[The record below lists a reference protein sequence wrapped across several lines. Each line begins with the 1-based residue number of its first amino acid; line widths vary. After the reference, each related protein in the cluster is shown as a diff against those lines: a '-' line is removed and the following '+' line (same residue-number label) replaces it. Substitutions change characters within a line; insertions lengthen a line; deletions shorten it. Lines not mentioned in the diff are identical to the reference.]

1 MAKVQAKM
9 ATEVALDLVQASTA
23 IKNLTSAVSSSTS
36 AWKAQEAYLR
46 SVGDSAGA
54 ARAKY
59 TGLGEAMDAQRRKIE
74 ALQDKQR
81 SMTSMTSESATK
93 YLKLKR
99 QIDATQEAM
108 SKLDTS
114 TEAGKAAEKSM
125 QATIEQLTA
134 QQSKLK
140 VGTVDSARQ
149 YLNFGKQID
158 RAKAKLASMAAQRQR
173 AAQQIA
179 VEDSGVK
186 KLSSSMRVQEGL
198 VSATVERLKAQ
209 GQSYQALQTSLNG
222 ARQKLNSLTEIQ
234 RREITLL
241 NQTKQRFGEDSEQ
254 YARNATRVQELGT
267 KIQETRQRVSE
278 LNDQMKRTPSGWLG
292 RVSSRLDSI
301 QGKADR
307 VSTSFGRIFGATA
320 AANMFTGALAN
331 IQGRLVDLVK
341 AGADYN
347 IEQNKMNATW
357 STLTGSAKKAGPMVD
372 SINKMSQATGQS
384 VDVVNELEQG
394 FYHLHSSKS
403 QADSLTSSMLNMADA
418 VGLNGDQIKAV
429 EQDMVHG
436 MATGKITQG
445 ELNQIGQYFPMIDE
459 AMAKHFHTSVAGM
472 RQMAKAGK
480 ITSKDLQEVFTSLGN
495 GKYKE
500 AADNMM
506 NSYFGVFRTIR
517 ARTPQLVGDIT
528 KPFMK
533 ISNPFLKSVRNW
545 VNDKSTDTEFTR
557 LGNQMARSM
566 NQIISAFGGS
576 NISATKLMDN
586 AIRGLTNGVR
596 RFGDIVASHH
606 TQIANFFQAFKAG
619 SVAQAK
625 LFAAVFVDLSKVLL
639 PVLDTMARFPKTSA
653 ALITSFLLASRAIR
667 TLQAGIKGLET
678 LKATGELIKGFSE
691 RLRKIPNKK
700 TTKVEAKT
708 LSADRQITTT
718 KDKIKL
724 LPNSKNTNLTVSN
737 AKANAQIVNTNR
749 NLSRIPRSKMIGVS
763 ANVINAERNI
773 TNVRT
778 KINGVPKTVQ
788 IIAKANTAG
797 AASNINNIGA
807 SSRRSAN
814 IARTSFGIIGSSAK
828 MASVGLDLIG
838 GPAGAIMLAV
848 QGFQLLYQ
856 HSAKFRKFVNGIVS
870 GAMKVGK
877 TLVSG
882 IGGAITKTVGF
893 VKNNWKEV
901 GLYLVNPVAGALNSL
916 YKHNTRF
923 RKFTNDIVSSAKSMA
938 SKAGRWFGNM
948 ASSAGKHISRM
959 AQSARRGWNNMN
971 RSAQQSSQ
979 RQIRL
984 HNQMAQRNQRSAQ
997 QMWTR
1002 LSRLCIQGWNQS
1014 NRLTRQGVQREIQAH
1029 RTMGTRVISFNTQLW
1044 NRSRQLFTKGWND
1057 LRNSTRNGTNRV
1069 NNEFNRMRITIG
1081 RHAQRAMTDASNH
1094 FRNGYRNIQN
1104 DTNRWGNQLGNL
1116 WNNTRNNIGNI
1127 GQILSQNSQ
1136 NIFKDMHGRLNDL
1149 TNNGLNQMSDF
1160 WHNRLTGIANIITD
1174 VGGTIHNNF
1183 VNMLHNLAKPFE
1195 ALINGIK
1202 DGVNW
1207 ILDHVGGD
1215 GKLGGF
1221 TFNAFAAGSNGPIDK
1236 DQIALLNDAPGSHY
1250 QEMVHR
1256 KATGETFMLPA
1267 KRNMLFPLQQGDEVL
1282 DGERAHK
1289 LATMV
1294 QMPVPHA
1301 GGAIGNFFGGIFDKV
1316 GDMADDAMDWVDK
1329 ALKNVVEF
1337 GTELFGHFVSKV
1349 APKSSDSINLGLKS
1363 DLPGFYARQLQA
1375 WMKKQLE
1382 SMNADAQGY
1391 VSKEKFAQIARHAA
1405 SLMHQTLSD
1414 GDIDHLYWQ
1423 GNVESGDG
1431 ANMGAGVD
1439 DHDGTGR
1446 PLGFYQYKLRTWN
1459 SWAVPGHT
1467 KIMSILDQTMAV
1479 LNDSNWRSDLAPIG
1493 TRRGWG
1499 PTGHKMFANG
1509 GITTTPS
1516 IFGEAGAEMAIP
1528 LDTMKSTRAWQLMR
1542 QVVDYYAGS
1551 SNQNTQVVNQTD
1563 LTPLEKRFDEA
1574 LAQNQQL
1581 INLIDKL
1588 IGVTDSANNPT
1599 ARYRRT
1605 QHDINMAQAQ
1615 SLGG

>member
-81 SMTSMTSESATK
+81 SMTSMTSESAAK

-158 RAKAKLASMAAQRQR
+158 RAKAKLASMAAQQQR
-173 AAQQIA
+173 AAQQMA
-179 VEDSGVK
+179 VEDSGVR

-241 NQTKQRFGEDSEQ
+241 NQTKQRFGENSEQ

-267 KIQETRQRVSE
+267 KIQETRQHISE
-278 LNDQMKRTPSGWLG
+278 LNEQMKRTPSGWLG

-586 AIRGLTNGVR
+586 AIRGLTDGVR

-619 SVAQAK
+619 SAAQVK

-653 ALITSFLLASRAIR
+653 ALITGFLLWSKAIR
-667 TLQAGIKGLET
+667 TTQAAIKSLNTVKTVVTGFQKVLNKIPSRKVTRIEAKGANSTKDLQAWNRQLSKVP
-678 LKATGELIKGFSE
+678 S
-691 RLRKIPNKK
+691 KK
-700 TTKVEAKT
+700 TTTMAANTTAARRNVNAYQ
-708 LSADRQITTT
+708 RQAQRIPRRITTRAVA
-718 KDKIKL
+718 
-724 LPNSKNTNLTVSN
+724 NTTQASG
-737 AKANAQIVNTNR
+737 
-749 NLSRIPRSKMIGVS
+749 NLSRLGTTAMRSGSTAMKGMTLVS
-763 ANVINAERNI
+763 RGA
-773 TNVRT
+773 
-778 KINGVPKTVQ
+778 G
-788 IIAKANTAG
+788 IAKLG
-797 AASNINNIGA
+797 LAA
-807 SSRRSAN
+807 
-814 IARTSFGIIGSSAK
+814 
-828 MASVGLDLIG
+828 LG
-838 GPAGAIMLAV
+838 GPAGVIGMVVSGLV
-848 QGFQLLYQ
+848 GLYQ
-856 HSAKFRKFVNGIVS
+856 TNGKFRKWVNG
-870 GAMKVGK
+870 M
-877 TLVSG
+877 
-882 IGGAITKTVGF
+882 
-893 VKNNWKEV
+893 
-901 GLYLVNPVAGALNSL
+901 VAGAKKVGASL
-916 YKHNTRF
+916 MKSIGNGVKGALKH
-923 RKFTNDIVSSAKSMA
+923 
-938 SKAGRWFGNM
+938 
-948 ASSAGKHISRM
+948 
-959 AQSARRGWNNMN
+959 
-971 RSAQQSSQ
+971 
-979 RQIRL
+979 
-984 HNQMAQRNQRSAQ
+984 
-997 QMWTR
+997 
-1002 LSRLCIQGWNQS
+1002 
-1014 NRLTRQGVQREIQAH
+1014 
-1029 RTMGTRVISFNTQLW
+1029 
-1044 NRSRQLFTKGWND
+1044 
-1057 LRNSTRNGTNRV
+1057 
-1069 NNEFNRMRITIG
+1069 
-1081 RHAQRAMTDASNH
+1081 
-1094 FRNGYRNIQN
+1094 
-1104 DTNRWGNQLGNL
+1104 LGNL
-1116 WNNTRNNIGNI
+1116 WNSAKKGMGHFASSIKSGIGRATKSMTEGYNGMNGATSRWSNRHTKI
-1127 GQILSQNSQ
+1127 WSDTANSTAGIASNGSKTNQ
-1136 NIFKDMHGRLNDL
+1136 GIVSDMHGRLNDRTL
-1149 TNNGLNQMSDF
+1149 RGTAAMIAKWNNHFAQLENTILGAKAPVHGNFRAVMG
-1160 WHNRLTGIANIITD
+1160 GIA
-1174 VGGTIHNNF
+1174 G
-1183 VNMLHNLAKPFE
+1183 PFS
-1195 ALINGIK
+1195 AVVNGIAK
-1202 DGVNW
+1202 GINW
-1207 ILDHVGGD
+1207 ILDKVGGE
-1215 GKLGGF
+1215 GKLGTSFSFDGF
-1221 TFNAFAAGSNGPIDK
+1221 ANGTPNGGLLH
-1236 DQIALLNDAPGSHY
+1236 DQIALLNDGNGPHY
-1250 QEMVHR
+1250 QEMIH
-1256 KATGETFMLPA
+1256 KKSTGQTFMLPA
-1267 KRNMLFPLQQGDEVL
+1267 QRNMLLPLEAGDEVL
-1282 DGERAHK
+1282 DGEKSHQ
-1289 LATMV
+1289 LATMMG
-1294 QMPVPHA
+1294 MPIPHA
-1301 GGAIGNFFGGIFDKV
+1301 DGAIGNFFSGIWDNV
-1316 GDMADDAMDWVDK
+1316 SDAASDAMDWVEK

-1337 GTELFGHFVSKV
+1337 GTETFNHFVNAMSGPKDNGHFFSMGVHEHTPHYIAVEGEKW
-1349 APKSSDSINLGLKS
+1349 L
-1363 DLPGFYARQLQA
+1363 
-1375 WMKKQLE
+1375 KKQLE

-1405 SLMHQTLSD
+1405 SLMHQSLSD

-1446 PLGFYQYKLRTWN
+1446 PLGFYQYKRSTWN

-1479 LNDSNWRSDLAPIG
+1479 LNDSNWRSDLAPMG
-1493 TRRGWG
+1493 VRRGWG

-1509 GITTTPS
+1509 GIATTPS

-1551 SNQNTQVVNQTD
+1551 SNNVTQVNNQTD
-1563 LTPLEKRFDEA
+1563 LTPIEERLDA
-1574 LAQNQQL
+1574 TLAQNQQL

-1615 SLGG
+1615 LLGGY

>member
-81 SMTSMTSESATK
+81 SITSMTSESAAK
-93 YLKLKR
+93 YLKLKK

-125 QATIEQLTA
+125 QATIEELTA

-140 VGTVDSARQ
+140 VGTADSARQ

-158 RAKAKLASMAAQRQR
+158 LAKAKLASMAAQQQR
-173 AAQQIA
+173 AAQQMA

-222 ARQKLNSLTEIQ
+222 ARQKLSSLTEIQ
-234 RREITLL
+234 RREIALL
-241 NQTKQRFGEDSEQ
+241 DQTKQRFGENSEQ

-267 KIQETRQRVSE
+267 KIQETRQRISE
-278 LNDQMKRTPSGWLG
+278 LNEQMRRTPSGWLG
-292 RVSSRLDSI
+292 KVSSRLDSI

-307 VSTSFGRIFGATA
+307 VSVSFGRIFGATA

-331 IQGRLVDLVK
+331 VQGRLVDLVK

-347 IEQNKMNATW
+347 VEQNKMNATW

-384 VDVVNELEQG
+384 VDIVNELEQG

-418 VGLNGDQIKAV
+418 VGLSGDQIKAV

-517 ARTPQLVGDIT
+517 SRTPQLIGDIT
-528 KPFMK
+528 KPFMS

-545 VNDKSTDTEFTR
+545 VNDKSTDAEFTR

-576 NISATKLMDN
+576 NISSTKLMDN
-586 AIRGLTNGVR
+586 AIRGLTNGVQQ
-596 RFGDIVASHH
+596 FGNIVASHH
-606 TQIANFFQAFKAG
+606 TQIANFFKAFKAG
-619 SVAQAK
+619 SAAQAK
-625 LFAAVFVDLSKVLL
+625 LFAAVFVDLSKVML

-653 ALITSFLLASRAIR
+653 ALITSFLLASRAVK
-667 TLQAGIKGLET
+667 TLQAGVKGLET
-678 LKATGELIKGFSE
+678 IKTVSGAIGTFSQKIKNIPN
-691 RLRKIPNKK
+691 RKITKIQVDGAQSTRDLQSYSNRLERIPK
-700 TTKVEAKT
+700 TKRTVV
-708 LSADRQITTT
+708 SASTTQ
-718 KDKIKL
+718 
-724 LPNSKNTNLTVSN
+724 
-737 AKANAQIVNTNR
+737 ANR
-749 NLSRIPRSKMIGVS
+749 NLGAVQRQSQR
-763 ANVINAERNI
+763 
-773 TNVRT
+773 
-778 KINGVPKTVQ
+778 VPKVISVRATANTSQAVSN
-788 IIAKANTAG
+788 IAKVGTTSRTA
-797 AASNINNIGA
+797 ATLS
-807 SSRRSAN
+807 
-814 IARTSFGIIGSSAK
+814 RTSFTLIGTSAK
-828 MASVGLDLIG
+828 IASTGLSLIG
-838 GPAGAIMLAV
+838 GPAGAIMLV
-848 QGFQLLYQ
+848 IQGFQLLYQ
-856 HSAKFRKFVNGIVS
+856 HSAKFRKFVDGI
-870 GAMKVGK
+870 AN
-877 TLVSG
+877 
-882 IGGAITKTVGF
+882 A
-893 VKNNWKEV
+893 
-901 GLYLVNPVAGALNSL
+901 
-916 YKHNTRF
+916 
-923 RKFTNDIVSSAKSMA
+923 AKSMA
-938 SKAGRWFGNM
+938 GKVGRWFGNM
-948 ASSAGKHISRM
+948 ASSAGKHINRM
-959 AQSARRGWNNMN
+959 AQSAKRGWNNMN
-971 RSAQQSSQ
+971 RTSQQSSQ
-979 RQIRL
+979 REIRL
-984 HNQMAQRNQRSAQ
+984 HNQMAQRNRRAAQ
-997 QMWTR
+997 QMWSR
-1002 LSRLCIQGWNQS
+1002 LSRSWIQGWNLN
-1014 NRLTRQGVQREIQAH
+1014 NRLTRQGVQQQIQQH
-1029 RTMGTRVISFNTQLW
+1029 RTMSTRIAVFNTQLW
-1044 NRSRQLFTKGWND
+1044 NRSRQAFTKGWND
-1057 LRNSTRNGTNRV
+1057 LRNSTRNGTN
-1069 NNEFNRMRITIG
+1069 NINDEFNRMKVAVG
-1081 RHAQRAMTDASNH
+1081 QRAQQAMNDAKNH
-1094 FRNGYRNIQN
+1094 FQRGYSDIKSNTSGWRGDMANIWS
-1104 DTNRWGNQLGNL
+1104 DTRGK
-1116 WNNTRNNIGNI
+1116 IGNI
-1127 GQILSQNSQ
+1127 ADNLRGDATNKFS
-1136 NIFKDMHGRLNDL
+1136 DMHSKLNDL
-1149 TNNGLNQMSDF
+1149 TNGGLGKMEDA
-1160 WHNRLTGIANIITD
+1160 WHNRLEGIAEVVTNS
-1174 VGGTIHNNF
+1174 GGHIFNQFKN
-1183 VNMLHNLAKPFE
+1183 VLNNLAKPFE
-1195 ALINGIK
+1195 SLINGIK

-1215 GKLGGF
+1215 GKLGSFSFPGF
-1221 TFNAFAAGSNGPIDK
+1221 ANGTNGPIEK
-1236 DQIALLNDAPGSHY
+1236 DQLALLNDAPGSHY

-1256 KATGETFMLPA
+1256 ASTGETFMLPA
-1267 KRNMLFPLQQGDEVL
+1267 KRNMLFPLQKGDEVL
-1282 DGERAHK
+1282 DGERSHK
-1289 LATMV
+1289 LATMM
-1294 QMPVPHA
+1294 QMPIPHA
-1301 GGAIGNFFGGIFDKV
+1301 NGAIGDFFSGLWNGAKELEDIAED
-1316 GDMADDAMDWVDK
+1316 
-1329 ALKNVVEF
+1329 ALKDVVGFGKSLFTHFIANV
-1337 GTELFGHFVSKV
+1337 T
-1349 APKSSDSINLGLKS
+1349 PKSTDSLNSGLKFN
-1363 DLPGFYARQLQA
+1363 LPGFFAEHLKN
-1375 WMKKQLE
+1375 WLKKQLDDIH
-1382 SMNADAQGY
+1382 SADSPAGTM
-1391 VSKEKFAQIARHAA
+1391 SKEAFAKAARRAA
-1405 SLMHQTLSD
+1405 QSLGQSISS

-1423 GNVESGDG
+1423 AFTESSVNPAQNGG
-1431 ANMGAGVD
+1431 YD
-1439 DHDGTGR
+1439 DHDGTGLPIGLFQFKR
-1446 PLGFYQYKLRTWN
+1446 STWN
-1459 SWAVPGHT
+1459 AAVRAMGGKHNN
-1467 KIMSILDQTMAV
+1467 IHSAVDQIAAV
-1479 LNDSNWRSDLAPIG
+1479 LADRTWRSDFPPIG
-1493 TRRGWG
+1493 VKRGWTPHG
-1499 PTGHKMFANG
+1499 YANG
-1509 GITTTPS
+1509 GIATEPS

-1551 SNQNTQVVNQTD
+1551 SNQSTQVVNQTD
-1563 LTPLEKRFDEA
+1563 LTPLEKRFDAA

-1581 INLIDKL
+1581 ISLIEQL

-1605 QHDINMAQAQ
+1605 QRDINLAQAQ
-1615 SLGG
+1615 SLTGI

>member
-93 YLKLKR
+93 YLKLKK

-173 AAQQIA
+173 AAQQMA
-179 VEDSGVK
+179 VEDSGVR

-241 NQTKQRFGEDSEQ
+241 NQTKQRFGENSEQ

-331 IQGRLVDLVK
+331 IQGRLVELVK

-418 VGLNGDQIKAV
+418 VGLNGDQIQAV

-586 AIRGLTNGVR
+586 AIRGLTDGVR

-619 SVAQAK
+619 SAAQIK
-625 LFAAVFVDLSKVLL
+625 LFANVMLDLSKVML
-639 PVLDTMARFPKTSA
+639 PVLNTMARFPKTSA
-653 ALITSFLLASRAIR
+653 ALITGFLLWSKAIR
-667 TLQAGIKGLET
+667 TTQAAIKSLNTVKTVVTGFQKVLNKIPSRKVTRIEAKGANSTKDLQAWNRQLSKVP
-678 LKATGELIKGFSE
+678 S
-691 RLRKIPNKK
+691 KK
-700 TTKVEAKT
+700 TTTMAANTTAARRNVNAYQ
-708 LSADRQITTT
+708 RQAQRIPRRVTTT
-718 KDKIKL
+718 AVA
-724 LPNSKNTNLTVSN
+724 NT
-737 AKANAQIVNTNR
+737 AQASG
-749 NLSRIPRSKMIGVS
+749 NLSRLGTTAMRSGSTAMKGMTLVS
-763 ANVINAERNI
+763 RGA
-773 TNVRT
+773 
-778 KINGVPKTVQ
+778 G
-788 IIAKANTAG
+788 IAKLG
-797 AASNINNIGA
+797 LAA
-807 SSRRSAN
+807 
-814 IARTSFGIIGSSAK
+814 
-828 MASVGLDLIG
+828 LG
-838 GPAGAIMLAV
+838 GPAGVIGMVVSGLV
-848 QGFQLLYQ
+848 GLYQ
-856 HSAKFRKFVNGIVS
+856 TNGKFRKWVNG
-870 GAMKVGK
+870 M
-877 TLVSG
+877 
-882 IGGAITKTVGF
+882 
-893 VKNNWKEV
+893 
-901 GLYLVNPVAGALNSL
+901 VAGAKKVGASL
-916 YKHNTRF
+916 MKSIGNGVKGALKH
-923 RKFTNDIVSSAKSMA
+923 
-938 SKAGRWFGNM
+938 
-948 ASSAGKHISRM
+948 
-959 AQSARRGWNNMN
+959 
-971 RSAQQSSQ
+971 
-979 RQIRL
+979 
-984 HNQMAQRNQRSAQ
+984 
-997 QMWTR
+997 
-1002 LSRLCIQGWNQS
+1002 
-1014 NRLTRQGVQREIQAH
+1014 
-1029 RTMGTRVISFNTQLW
+1029 
-1044 NRSRQLFTKGWND
+1044 
-1057 LRNSTRNGTNRV
+1057 
-1069 NNEFNRMRITIG
+1069 
-1081 RHAQRAMTDASNH
+1081 
-1094 FRNGYRNIQN
+1094 
-1104 DTNRWGNQLGNL
+1104 LGNL
-1116 WNNTRNNIGNI
+1116 WNSAKKGMGHFTSSIKSGIGRATKSMTEGYNGMNGATSRWSNRHTKI
-1127 GQILSQNSQ
+1127 WSDTANSTAGIASNGSKTNQ
-1136 NIFKDMHGRLNDL
+1136 GIISDMHGRLNDRTL
-1149 TNNGLNQMSDF
+1149 RGTAAMIAKWNNHFAQLENTILGAKEPVHGNFRAVMG
-1160 WHNRLTGIANIITD
+1160 GIA
-1174 VGGTIHNNF
+1174 G
-1183 VNMLHNLAKPFE
+1183 PFGV
-1195 ALINGIK
+1195 IVNGIAK
-1202 DGVNW
+1202 GVNW
-1207 ILDHVGGD
+1207 ILDKVGGE
-1215 GKLGGF
+1215 GKLETNFSFDGFANGTPGG
-1221 TFNAFAAGSNGPIDK
+1221 GLLH
-1236 DQIALLNDAPGSHY
+1236 DQVALLNDGNGPHY
-1250 QEMVHR
+1250 QEMIH
-1256 KATGETFMLPA
+1256 KKKSGKTFMLPA
-1267 KRNMLFPLQQGDEVL
+1267 QRNMIMPLEAGDEVL
-1282 DGERAHK
+1282 DGERSHK
-1289 LATMV
+1289 LATALG
-1294 QMPVPHA
+1294 MPIPHA
-1301 GGAIGNFFGGIFDKV
+1301 NGAIGSFFSGIWNDV
-1316 GDMADDAMDWVDK
+1316 SDAASDAMDWVEK

-1337 GTELFGHFVSKV
+1337 GTETFNHFVESMSGPKDNGHFFSVSLH
-1349 APKSSDSINLGLKS
+1349 NH
-1363 DLPGFYARQLQA
+1363 LPHYIAVEGEK
-1375 WMKKQLE
+1375 WIKKQLE
-1382 SMNADAQGY
+1382 AMNADAQGY

-1405 SLMHQTLSD
+1405 SLMHQSLSD

-1446 PLGFYQYKLRTWN
+1446 PLGFYQYKLSTWN

-1493 TRRGWG
+1493 VKRGWG
-1499 PTGHKMFANG
+1499 PTGHKLFANG
-1509 GITTTPS
+1509 GIATVPS

-1615 SLGG
+1615 SLGGY

>member
-81 SMTSMTSESATK
+81 SMTSMTSESAAK
-93 YLKLKR
+93 YLKLKK

-134 QQSKLK
+134 QQSKLN

-158 RAKAKLASMAAQRQR
+158 RAKAKLASMAAQQQR
-173 AAQQIA
+173 AAQQMA

-222 ARQKLNSLTEIQ
+222 ARQKLSSLTEIQ
-234 RREITLL
+234 RREIALL
-241 NQTKQRFGEDSEQ
+241 DQTKQRFGENSEQ

-267 KIQETRQRVSE
+267 KIQETRQRISE
-278 LNDQMKRTPSGWLG
+278 LNEQMRRTPSGWLG
-292 RVSSRLDSI
+292 KVSSRLDSI

-307 VSTSFGRIFGATA
+307 VSVSFGRIFGATA

-331 IQGRLVDLVK
+331 VQGRLVDLVK

-347 IEQNKMNATW
+347 VEQNKMNATW

-384 VDVVNELEQG
+384 VDIVNELEQG

-418 VGLNGDQIKAV
+418 VGLSGDQIKAV

-517 ARTPQLVGDIT
+517 SRTPQLIGDIT
-528 KPFMK
+528 KPFMS

-545 VNDKSTDTEFTR
+545 VNDKSTDAEFTR

-576 NISATKLMDN
+576 NISSTKLMDN
-586 AIRGLTNGVR
+586 AIRGLTNGVQQ
-596 RFGDIVASHH
+596 FGNIVASHH
-606 TQIANFFQAFKAG
+606 TQIANFFKAFKAG
-619 SVAQAK
+619 SAAQAK
-625 LFAAVFVDLSKVLL
+625 LFAAVFVDLSKVML

-653 ALITSFLLASRAIR
+653 ALITSFLLASRAVR

-678 LKATGELIKGFSE
+678 LKIASQAIGNFSN
-691 RLRKIPNKK
+691 RVKRIPNRHV
-700 TTKVEAKT
+700 TKMQV
-708 LSADRQITTT
+708 D
-718 KDKIKL
+718 
-724 LPNSKNTNLTVSN
+724 
-737 AKANAQIVNTNR
+737 
-749 NLSRIPRSKMIGVS
+749 
-763 ANVINAERNI
+763 
-773 TNVRT
+773 
-778 KINGVPKTVQ
+778 
-788 IIAKANTAG
+788 
-797 AASNINNIGA
+797 GA
-807 SSRRSAN
+807 SSTRDLQNFSRRVDRIPKAKTTTLHAN
-814 IARTSFGIIGSSAK
+814 TSQAVTNVTRVGTASRTAATLSRTSFSIIGTSARI
-828 MASVGLDLIG
+828 ASTGLGLIG

-856 HSAKFRKFVNGIVS
+856 HSAKFRKFVDGI
-870 GAMKVGK
+870 AN
-877 TLVSG
+877 
-882 IGGAITKTVGF
+882 A
-893 VKNNWKEV
+893 
-901 GLYLVNPVAGALNSL
+901 
-916 YKHNTRF
+916 
-923 RKFTNDIVSSAKSMA
+923 AKSMA
-938 SKAGRWFGNM
+938 GKVGRWFGNM
-948 ASSAGKHISRM
+948 ATSAGKHINRM
-959 AQSARRGWNNMN
+959 AQSAKRGWNNMN
-971 RSAQQSSQ
+971 RTSQQSSQ
-979 RQIRL
+979 REIRL
-984 HNQMAQRNQRSAQ
+984 HNQMAQRNQRAAQ
-997 QMWTR
+997 QMWSR
-1002 LSRLCIQGWNQS
+1002 LSRSWIQGWNLN
-1014 NRLTRQGVQREIQAH
+1014 NRLTRQGVQQQIQQH
-1029 RTMGTRVISFNTQLW
+1029 RTMSTRIAVFNTQLW
-1044 NRSRQLFTKGWND
+1044 NRSRQAFTKGWND
-1057 LRNSTRNGTNRV
+1057 LRNSTRNGTN
-1069 NNEFNRMRITIG
+1069 NINDEFNRMKVAVG
-1081 RHAQRAMTDASNH
+1081 QRAQQAMNDAKNH
-1094 FRNGYRNIQN
+1094 FQRGYSDIKSNTSGWRGDMANIWS
-1104 DTNRWGNQLGNL
+1104 DTRGK
-1116 WNNTRNNIGNI
+1116 IGNI
-1127 GQILSQNSQ
+1127 ADNLRGDATNKFS
-1136 NIFKDMHGRLNDL
+1136 DMHSKLNDL
-1149 TNNGLNQMSDF
+1149 TNGGLGKMEDA
-1160 WHNRLTGIANIITD
+1160 WHNRLEGIAEVVTNS
-1174 VGGTIHNNF
+1174 GGHIFNQFKN
-1183 VNMLHNLAKPFE
+1183 VLNNLAKPFE
-1195 ALINGIK
+1195 SLINGIK

-1215 GKLGGF
+1215 GKLGSFSFPGF
-1221 TFNAFAAGSNGPIDK
+1221 ANGTNGPIEK
-1236 DQIALLNDAPGSHY
+1236 DQLALLNDAPGSHY

-1256 KATGETFMLPA
+1256 ASTGETFMLPA
-1267 KRNMLFPLQQGDEVL
+1267 KRNMLFPLQKGDEVL
-1282 DGERAHK
+1282 DGERSHK
-1289 LATMV
+1289 LATMM
-1294 QMPVPHA
+1294 QMPIPHA
-1301 GGAIGNFFGGIFDKV
+1301 NGAIGDFFSGLWNGAKELEDIAED
-1316 GDMADDAMDWVDK
+1316 
-1329 ALKNVVEF
+1329 ALKNVVGF
-1337 GTELFGHFVSKV
+1337 GKSLFTHFVANV
-1349 APKSSDSINLGLKS
+1349 TPKSTDSLNGGLKLN
-1363 DLPGFYARQLQA
+1363 LPGFYAEHLKN
-1375 WMKKQLE
+1375 WIKKQLDDLGSDTPKNGNWAPVVKKALRKNGLPDSEAYVNAWLKQIQTE
-1382 SMNADAQGY
+1382 SGGNPKAVQGN
-1391 VSKEKFAQIARHAA
+1391 I
-1405 SLMHQTLSD
+1405 
-1414 GDIDHLYWQ
+1414 GDI
-1423 GNVESGDG
+1423 NNATGDLAKG
-1431 ANMGAGVD
+1431 LVQTISATFNA
-1439 DHDGTGR
+1439 
-1446 PLGFYQYKLRTWN
+1446 YKF
-1459 SWAVPGHT
+1459 PGHGN
-1467 KIMSILDQTMAV
+1467 IFNGYDNL
-1479 LNDSNWRSDLAPIG
+1479 LAGIAYAKAKYGASGMLSVIG
-1493 TRRGWG
+1493 H
-1499 PTGHKMFANG
+1499 GHGYANG
-1509 GITTTPS
+1509 GIATTPS

-1528 LDTMKSTRAWQLMR
+1528 LDTMKSTRAWQLMK

-1551 SNQNTQVVNQTD
+1551 SNQSTQVVNQTD
-1563 LTPLEKRFDEA
+1563 LTPLEKRFDAA

-1581 INLIDKL
+1581 ISLIEQL

-1605 QHDINMAQAQ
+1605 QRDINLAQAQ
-1615 SLGG
+1615 SLTGI

>member
-46 SVGDSAGA
+46 SVGDYAGA

-59 TGLGEAMDAQRRKIE
+59 NGLGEAMDAQRRKIE

-81 SMTSMTSESATK
+81 SMTSMTSESAAK

-114 TEAGKAAEKSM
+114 TKAGKAAEKSM
-125 QATIEQLTA
+125 QATIEELTA

-158 RAKAKLASMAAQRQR
+158 LAKAKLASMAAQQQR
-173 AAQQIA
+173 AAQQMA

-222 ARQKLNSLTEIQ
+222 ARQKLSSLTEIQ
-234 RREITLL
+234 RREIALL
-241 NQTKQRFGEDSEQ
+241 DQTKQRFGENSEQ

-267 KIQETRQRVSE
+267 KIQETRQRISE
-278 LNDQMKRTPSGWLG
+278 LNEQMRRTPSGWLG
-292 RVSSRLDSI
+292 KVSSRLDSI

-307 VSTSFGRIFGATA
+307 VSVSFGRIFGATA

-331 IQGRLVDLVK
+331 VQGRLVDLVK

-347 IEQNKMNATW
+347 VEQNKMNATW

-384 VDVVNELEQG
+384 VDIVNELEQG

-418 VGLNGDQIKAV
+418 VGLSGDQIKAV

-495 GKYKE
+495 GRYKE

-517 ARTPQLVGDIT
+517 ARTPQLIGDIT
-528 KPFMK
+528 KPFMS

-545 VNDKSTDTEFTR
+545 VNDKSTDAEFTR

-576 NISATKLMDN
+576 NISSTKLMDN
-586 AIRGLTNGVR
+586 AIRGLTNGVQQ
-596 RFGDIVASHH
+596 FGNIVASHH
-606 TQIANFFQAFKAG
+606 TQIANFFSAFKSG
-619 SVAQAK
+619 SAAQAK
-625 LFAAVFVDLSKVLL
+625 IFASVFMDLSKVML
-639 PVLDTMARFPKTSA
+639 PVLDTMAKFPKTSA
-653 ALITSFLLASRAIR
+653 ALITSFLLASRAVK

-678 LKATGELIKGFSE
+678 LKATGKLIKGFSE
-691 RLRKIPNKK
+691 KLRKIPNKK

-708 LSADRQITTT
+708 LSADRQIATT

-724 LPNSKNTNLTVSN
+724 LPNSKNTSLTVSN
-737 AKANAQIVNTNR
+737 AKANTQIANTNR
-749 NLSRIPRSKMIGVS
+749 NISRIPRSKMIGVS
-763 ANVINAERNI
+763 ANVTNAERNI

-797 AASNINNIGA
+797 ATSSINNIGV
-807 SSRRSAN
+807 SSRRSAT

-828 MASVGLDLIG
+828 MAGLAIDAMG
-838 GPAGAIMLAV
+838 GPIGIAIMA
-848 QGFQLLYQ
+848 FTALYT
-856 HSAKFRKFVNGIVS
+856 HSAKFRKFTNGIV
-870 GAMKVGK
+870 
-877 TLVSG
+877 
-882 IGGAITKTVGF
+882 
-893 VKNNWKEV
+893 N
-901 GLYLVNPVAGALNSL
+901 
-916 YKHNTRF
+916 
-923 RKFTNDIVSSAKSMA
+923 SAKSMA
-938 SKAGRWFGNM
+938 GKVGRWFGNM
-948 ASSAGKHISRM
+948 ATSAGKHINRM
-959 AQSARRGWNNMN
+959 AQSAKRGWNNMN
-971 RSAQQSSQ
+971 RTSQQSSQ
-979 RQIRL
+979 REIRL
-984 HNQMAQRNQRSAQ
+984 HNQMAQRNQRAAQ
-997 QMWTR
+997 QMWSR
-1002 LSRLCIQGWNQS
+1002 LSRSWLQGWNLN
-1014 NRLTRQGVQREIQAH
+1014 NRLTRQGVQQQIQQH
-1029 RTMGTRVISFNTQLW
+1029 RTMSTRIAVFNTQLW
-1044 NRSRQLFTKGWND
+1044 NRSRQAFTKGWND
-1057 LRNSTRNGTNRV
+1057 LRNSTRNGTN
-1069 NNEFNRMRITIG
+1069 NINDEFNRMKVAVG
-1081 RHAQRAMTDASNH
+1081 QRAQQAMNDAKNH
-1094 FRNGYRNIQN
+1094 FQRGYSDIKSNTSGWRGDMANIWS
-1104 DTNRWGNQLGNL
+1104 DTRGK
-1116 WNNTRNNIGNI
+1116 IGNI
-1127 GQILSQNSQ
+1127 ADNLRGDATNKFS
-1136 NIFKDMHGRLNDL
+1136 DMHSKLNDL
-1149 TNNGLNQMSDF
+1149 TNGGLGKMEDA
-1160 WHNRLTGIANIITD
+1160 WHNRLEGIAEVVTNS
-1174 VGGTIHNNF
+1174 GGHIFNQFKN
-1183 VNMLHNLAKPFE
+1183 VLNNLAKPFE
-1195 ALINGIK
+1195 SLINGIK

-1215 GKLGGF
+1215 GKLGSFSFPGF
-1221 TFNAFAAGSNGPIDK
+1221 ANGTNGPIEK
-1236 DQIALLNDAPGSHY
+1236 DQLALLNDAPGSHY

-1256 KATGETFMLPA
+1256 ASTGETFMLPA
-1267 KRNMLFPLQQGDEVL
+1267 KRNMLFPLQKGDEVL
-1282 DGERAHK
+1282 DGERSHK
-1289 LATMV
+1289 LATMM
-1294 QMPVPHA
+1294 QMPIPHA
-1301 GGAIGNFFGGIFDKV
+1301 NGAIGDFFSGLWNGAKELEDIAED
-1316 GDMADDAMDWVDK
+1316 
-1329 ALKNVVEF
+1329 ALKNVVGF
-1337 GTELFGHFVSKV
+1337 GKSLFGHFIANVT
-1349 APKSSDSINLGLKS
+1349 PKSTDKLNSGLK
-1363 DLPGFYARQLQA
+1363 LNFPGFYAEHLKN
-1375 WMKKQLE
+1375 WLKKQLE
-1382 SMNADAQGY
+1382 QMEDDNSGSVTAEMIKKAAAKMK
-1391 VSKEKFAQIARHAA
+1391 VSVSA
-1405 SLMHQTLSD
+1405 
-1414 GDIDHLYWQ
+1414 GDISHILTVVQ
-1423 GNVESGDG
+1423 HESGGDPRIVNNWDINAQEG
-1431 ANMGAGVD
+1431 HPSKGVLQFI
-1439 DHDGTGR
+1439 DGT
-1446 PLGFYQYKLRTWN
+1446 FNKY
-1459 SWAVPGHT
+1459 AVKGHHDIW
-1467 KIMSILDQTMAV
+1467 KPFDQILAMF
-1479 LNDSNWRSDLAPIG
+1479 NDSTWRSDLTLGGWSPSGAP
-1493 TRRGWG
+1493 RG
-1499 PTGHKMFANG
+1499 FANG
-1509 GITTTPS
+1509 GIATEPS

-1528 LDTMKSTRAWQLMR
+1528 LDTMKSTRAWQLMK

-1551 SNQNTQVVNQTD
+1551 SNQSTQVVNQTD
-1563 LTPLEKRFDEA
+1563 LTPLEKRFDAA

-1581 INLIDKL
+1581 ISLIEQL

-1605 QHDINMAQAQ
+1605 QRDINLAQAQ
-1615 SLGG
+1615 SLTGI

>member
-1 MAKVQAKM
+1 MVAKVQARM

-23 IKNLTSAVSSSTS
+23 IKNLTSAVSSATS
-36 AWKAQEAYLR
+36 SWKAQEAYLR

-93 YLKLKR
+93 YLKLKK

-125 QATIEQLTA
+125 QATIDQLTA

-158 RAKAKLASMAAQRQR
+158 RAKAKLSSMAAQQQR
-173 AAQQIA
+173 AAQQMA
-179 VEDSGVK
+179 VEDSGVR

-241 NQTKQRFGEDSEQ
+241 NQTKQRFGENSEQ

-576 NISATKLMDN
+576 KISATKLMDN

-596 RFGDIVASHH
+596 HFGDIVASHH

-619 SVAQAK
+619 SAAQAK

-653 ALITSFLLASRAIR
+653 ALVTSFLLASRAVR

-678 LKATGELIKGFSE
+678 LKIASQAIGKFSS
-691 RLRKIPNKK
+691 RVK
-700 TTKVEAKT
+700 
-708 LSADRQITTT
+708 
-718 KDKIKL
+718 
-724 LPNSKNTNLTVSN
+724 
-737 AKANAQIVNTNR
+737 
-749 NLSRIPRSKMIGVS
+749 RIPTRHITKMQVD
-763 ANVINAERNI
+763 
-773 TNVRT
+773 
-778 KINGVPKTVQ
+778 
-788 IIAKANTAG
+788 
-797 AASNINNIGA
+797 GA
-807 SSRRSAN
+807 SSTRDLQNFSRRVDRIPKTKTTTLRAN
-814 IARTSFGIIGSSAK
+814 TSQAVSNVTRVGTASRTAATLSRSSFSIIGTSARI
-828 MASVGLDLIG
+828 ASTGLSLIG

-870 GAMKVGK
+870 SA
-877 TLVSG
+877 
-882 IGGAITKTVGF
+882 
-893 VKNNWKEV
+893 
-901 GLYLVNPVAGALNSL
+901 
-916 YKHNTRF
+916 
-923 RKFTNDIVSSAKSMA
+923 RKMA
-938 SKAGRWFGNM
+938 SSVGRWFGNM
-948 ASSAGKHISRM
+948 AKSAGKHISNM
-959 AQSARRGWNNMN
+959 ARSAKRGWNQIN
-971 RSAQQSSQ
+971 RTSQQSSQ
-979 RQIRL
+979 REIRL
-984 HNQMAQRNQRSAQ
+984 HNQMARRNQQSAR
-997 QMWTR
+997 QMWNR
-1002 LSRLCIQGWNQS
+1002 LRRSWSQGWNRNNQ
-1014 NRLTRQGVQREIQAH
+1014 LTRRGVQQQLQNH
-1029 RTMGTRVISFNTQLW
+1029 RLMSTRIILFNTQLW
-1044 NRSRQLFTKGWND
+1044 RKSQQAFGRGWRYLQRSSRQ
-1057 LRNSTRNGTNRV
+1057 GTNRV
-1069 NNEFNRMRITIG
+1069 NNEFNRMRISVG
-1081 RHAQRAMTDASNH
+1081 QRAEQAMRDASVR
-1094 FRNGYRNIQN
+1094 FRNGYRDIQTGTSN
-1104 DTNRWGNQLGNL
+1104 WRSRMGSL
-1116 WNNTRNNIGNI
+1116 WNNTRETIGNLANNIRSDSTNKF
-1127 GQILSQNSQ
+1127 S
-1136 NIFKDMHGRLNDL
+1136 DMHGKLNDL
-1149 TNNGLNQMSDF
+1149 TNNGLNQMSSF
-1160 WHNRLTGIANIITD
+1160 WHDRLTGIANIISN
-1174 VGGTIHNNF
+1174 VGGTIHSNF
-1183 VNMLHNLAKPFE
+1183 VNMLHGLAKPFE
-1195 ALINGIK
+1195 GLINGIK

-1207 ILDHVGGD
+1207 ILDKVGGD

-1221 TFNAFAAGSNGPIDK
+1221 TFNAFAKGTNGPIDK
-1236 DQIALLNDAPGSHY
+1236 DQIALLNDAPGSNY

-1294 QMPVPHA
+1294 QMPIPHA
-1301 GGAIGNFFGGIFDKV
+1301 GGAVGDFFSGVFDKV
-1316 GDMADDAMDWVDK
+1316 GDAVDDAADWVDK

-1337 GTELFGHFVSKV
+1337 GTELFAHFVSKV
-1349 APKSSDSINLGLKS
+1349 SPKSSDSLNLGLKG
-1363 DLPGFYARQLQA
+1363 DLPGFYARHLQA
-1375 WMKKQLE
+1375 WIKKQLE
-1382 SMNADAQGY
+1382 AMNADAQGY

-1405 SLMHQTLSD
+1405 SLMHQSLSD

-1493 TRRGWG
+1493 VKRGWG
-1499 PTGHKMFANG
+1499 PTGHKLFANG
-1509 GITTTPS
+1509 GIATVPS

>member
-1 MAKVQAKM
+1 MATVQAKM

-23 IKNLTSAVSSSTS
+23 IKNLTSAVSASTS
-36 AWKAQEAYLR
+36 AWKSQQAYLR
-46 SVGDSAGA
+46 SVGDYAGA

-59 TGLGEAMDAQRRKIE
+59 NGLGEAMDAQRRKIE
-74 ALQDKQR
+74 ALEEKQR
-81 SMTSMTSESATK
+81 SMSSISTESATK
-93 YLKLKR
+93 YLNLKK
-99 QIDATQEAM
+99 QIDATRESM
-108 SKLDTS
+108 GRLDTS
-114 TEAGKAAEKSM
+114 TEAGKAAQKSM
-125 QATIEQLTA
+125 QSTIDQLVAEQKRLN
-134 QQSKLK
+134 

-149 YLNFGKQID
+149 YLNFGRQID
-158 RAKAKLASMAAQRQR
+158 QANAKLASMRAQQQR
-173 AAQQIA
+173 AAQQMDI
-179 VEDSGVK
+179 EDSGVR

-241 NQTKQRFGEDSEQ
+241 NQTKQRFGENSEQ

-267 KIQETRQRVSE
+267 KIQETRQHISE
-278 LNDQMKRTPSGWLG
+278 LNEQMKRTPSGWLG

-429 EQDMVHG
+429 EEDMVHG
-436 MATGKITQG
+436 IATGTITQG

-517 ARTPQLVGDIT
+517 ARTPQLIGDIT
-528 KPFMK
+528 KPFMS

-586 AIRGLTNGVR
+586 AIRGLTSGVR

-619 SVAQAK
+619 SAAQAK

-653 ALITSFLLASRAIR
+653 ALVTSFLLASRAVR

-678 LKATGELIKGFSE
+678 LKIASQAIGKFSS
-691 RLRKIPNKK
+691 RVK
-700 TTKVEAKT
+700 
-708 LSADRQITTT
+708 
-718 KDKIKL
+718 
-724 LPNSKNTNLTVSN
+724 
-737 AKANAQIVNTNR
+737 
-749 NLSRIPRSKMIGVS
+749 RIPTRHITKMQVD
-763 ANVINAERNI
+763 
-773 TNVRT
+773 
-778 KINGVPKTVQ
+778 
-788 IIAKANTAG
+788 
-797 AASNINNIGA
+797 GA
-807 SSRRSAN
+807 SSTRDLQNFSRRVDRIPKTKTTTLRAN
-814 IARTSFGIIGSSAK
+814 TSQAVSNVTRVGTASRTAATLSRSSFSIIGTSARI
-828 MASVGLDLIG
+828 ASTGLSLIG

-870 GAMKVGK
+870 GARKM
-877 TLVSG
+877 
-882 IGGAITKTVGF
+882 
-893 VKNNWKEV
+893 
-901 GLYLVNPVAGALNSL
+901 AGN
-916 YKHNTRF
+916 
-923 RKFTNDIVSSAKSMA
+923 V
-938 SKAGRWFGNM
+938 GRWFVNM
-948 ASSAGKHISRM
+948 AKSAGKHINNM
-959 AQSARRGWNNMN
+959 ARSAKRGWNQIN
-971 RSAQQSSQ
+971 RTSQQSSQ
-979 RQIRL
+979 REIRL
-984 HNQMAQRNQRSAQ
+984 HNQMARRNQQSAR
-997 QMWTR
+997 QMWNR
-1002 LSRLCIQGWNQS
+1002 LRRSWLQGWNRNNQ
-1014 NRLTRQGVQREIQAH
+1014 LTRRGVQQQLREHKTLGSQIA
-1029 RTMGTRVISFNTQLW
+1029 VLNTQMW
-1044 NRSRQLFTKGWND
+1044 SKSRQVFSKGYQDIREKTSNWRSNMHNIWND
-1057 LRNSTRNGTNRV
+1057 TKNKLGNVADNIKNNST
-1069 NNEFNRMRITIG
+1069 
-1081 RHAQRAMTDASNH
+1081 
-1094 FRNGYRNIQN
+1094 
-1104 DTNRWGNQLGNL
+1104 NL
-1116 WNNTRNNIGNI
+1116 FSKMHSSLNNIT
-1127 GQILSQNSQ
+1127 S
-1136 NIFKDMHGRLNDL
+1136 
-1149 TNNGLNQMSDF
+1149 NGLGQMLSGWKDHF
-1160 WHNRLTGIANIITD
+1160 SKLIGAITDSSSPVHNAFMGVMKGITAPFAAVVNGIA
-1174 VGGTIHNNF
+1174 
-1183 VNMLHNLAKPFE
+1183 K
-1195 ALINGIK
+1195 
-1202 DGVNW
+1202 GVNW
-1207 ILDHVGGD
+1207 ILDKVGGE
-1215 GKLGGF
+1215 GKLRTNFSFDGFANGTPGG
-1221 TFNAFAAGSNGPIDK
+1221 GLLH
-1236 DQIALLNDAPGSHY
+1236 DQVALLNDGNGPHY
-1250 QEMVHR
+1250 QEMIH
-1256 KATGETFMLPA
+1256 KKKSGKTFMLPA
-1267 KRNMLFPLQQGDEVL
+1267 QRNMIMPLEAGDEVL
-1282 DGERAHK
+1282 DGERSHK
-1289 LATMV
+1289 LATALG
-1294 QMPVPHA
+1294 MPIPHA
-1301 GGAIGNFFGGIFDKV
+1301 NGAIGSFFSGIWNDV
-1316 GDMADDAMDWVDK
+1316 SDAASDAMDWVEK

-1337 GTELFGHFVSKV
+1337 GTETFNHFVESMSGPKDNGHFFSQGIHEHTPHYIAVE
-1349 APKSSDSINLGLKS
+1349 A
-1363 DLPGFYARQLQA
+1363 QA
-1375 WMKKQLE
+1375 WLKKQLE
-1382 SMNADAQGY
+1382 AMNADAQGY

-1405 SLMHQTLSD
+1405 SLMHQALSES
-1414 GDIDHLYWQ
+1414 DIDHLYWQ

-1446 PLGFYQYKLRTWN
+1446 PLGFYQYKLSTWN

-1493 TRRGWG
+1493 VKRGWG
-1499 PTGHKMFANG
+1499 PTGHKLFANG
-1509 GITTTPS
+1509 GIATTPS

-1551 SNQNTQVVNQTD
+1551 SSQSTQVVNQTD

-1615 SLGG
+1615 SLGGY

>member
-46 SVGDSAGA
+46 SVGDYAGA

-59 TGLGEAMDAQRRKIE
+59 NGLGEAMDAQRRKIE

-81 SMTSMTSESATK
+81 SMTSMTSESAAK

-114 TEAGKAAEKSM
+114 TKAGKAAEKSM
-125 QATIEQLTA
+125 QATIEELTA

-158 RAKAKLASMAAQRQR
+158 LAKAKLASMAAQQQR
-173 AAQQIA
+173 AAQQMA

-222 ARQKLNSLTEIQ
+222 ARQKLSSLTEIQ
-234 RREITLL
+234 RREIALL
-241 NQTKQRFGEDSEQ
+241 DQTKQRFGENSEQ

-267 KIQETRQRVSE
+267 KIQETRQRISE
-278 LNDQMKRTPSGWLG
+278 LNEQMRRTPSGWLG
-292 RVSSRLDSI
+292 KVSSRLDSI

-307 VSTSFGRIFGATA
+307 VSVSFGRIFGATA

-331 IQGRLVDLVK
+331 VQGRLVDLVK

-347 IEQNKMNATW
+347 VEQNKMNATW

-384 VDVVNELEQG
+384 VDIVNELEQG

-418 VGLNGDQIKAV
+418 VGLSGDQIKAV

-517 ARTPQLVGDIT
+517 SRTPQLIGDIT
-528 KPFMK
+528 KPFMS

-545 VNDKSTDTEFTR
+545 VNDKSTDAEFTR

-576 NISATKLMDN
+576 NISSTKLMDN
-586 AIRGLTNGVR
+586 AIRGLTNGVQQ
-596 RFGDIVASHH
+596 FGNIVASHH
-606 TQIANFFQAFKAG
+606 TQIANFFSAFKSG
-619 SVAQAK
+619 SAAQAK
-625 LFAAVFVDLSKVLL
+625 IFASVFMDLSKVML
-639 PVLDTMARFPKTSA
+639 PVLDTMAKFPKTSA
-653 ALITSFLLASRAIR
+653 ALITSFLLASRAVK

-678 LKATGELIKGFSE
+678 LKATGKLIKGFSE
-691 RLRKIPNKK
+691 KLRKIPNKK

-708 LSADRQITTT
+708 LSADRQIATT

-724 LPNSKNTNLTVSN
+724 LPNSKNTSLTVSN
-737 AKANAQIVNTNR
+737 AKANTQIANTNR
-749 NLSRIPRSKMIGVS
+749 NISRIPRSKMIGVS
-763 ANVINAERNI
+763 ANVTNAERNI

-797 AASNINNIGA
+797 ATSSINNIGV
-807 SSRRSAN
+807 SSRRSAT

-828 MASVGLDLIG
+828 MAGLAIDAMG
-838 GPAGAIMLAV
+838 GPIGIAIMA
-848 QGFQLLYQ
+848 FTALYT
-856 HSAKFRKFVNGIVS
+856 HSAKFRKFTNGIV
-870 GAMKVGK
+870 
-877 TLVSG
+877 
-882 IGGAITKTVGF
+882 
-893 VKNNWKEV
+893 N
-901 GLYLVNPVAGALNSL
+901 
-916 YKHNTRF
+916 
-923 RKFTNDIVSSAKSMA
+923 SAKSMA
-938 SKAGRWFGNM
+938 GKVGRWFGNF
-948 ASSAGKHISRM
+948 AKNAGKNITSTVKSWQRGWKNMNKQSQRSTQQEMRYHQRLAKEAQRQHTRMWNSTKKEAVRGWSQLNQRAARGVQQQIRQHQQMAKREQALHNRMWATTKKSFISGWNGLQTSTKNGVARINGHFDNM
-959 AQSARRGWNNMN
+959 KQTVTKHAHEAMQNAGNHFKNGYNDIKAQSGNWRDK
-971 RSAQQSSQ
+971 
-979 RQIRL
+979 
-984 HNQMAQRNQRSAQ
+984 MAG
-997 QMWTR
+997 
-1002 LSRLCIQGWNQS
+1002 L
-1014 NRLTRQGVQREIQAH
+1014 
-1029 RTMGTRVISFNTQLW
+1029 
-1044 NRSRQLFTKGWND
+1044 
-1057 LRNSTRNGTNRV
+1057 
-1069 NNEFNRMRITIG
+1069 
-1081 RHAQRAMTDASNH
+1081 
-1094 FRNGYRNIQN
+1094 
-1104 DTNRWGNQLGNL
+1104 WGNAKDKIGGLAD
-1116 WNNTRNNIGNI
+1116 NIRSDSTNKF
-1127 GQILSQNSQ
+1127 S
-1136 NIFKDMHGRLNDL
+1136 DMHSKLNDL
-1149 TNNGLNQMSDF
+1149 TDGGLGKMEDA
-1160 WHNRLTGIANIITD
+1160 WHNRLESIAGVISSSGKHIWQQFVD
-1174 VGGTIHNNF
+1174 LLGT
-1183 VNMLHNLAKPFE
+1183 LAKPFKD
-1195 ALINGIK
+1195 LINDIVGGI
-1202 DGVNW
+1202 NW
-1207 ILDHVGGD
+1207 VLDHVGGD
-1215 GKLGGF
+1215 GKLGKF
-1221 TFNAFAAGSNGPIDK
+1221 EFSFGSYATGTPDGGILH
-1236 DQIALLNDAPGSHY
+1236 DQVALLNDGNGPHY

-1256 KATGETFMLPA
+1256 ASTGETFMLPA
-1267 KRNMLFPLQQGDEVL
+1267 KRNMLFPLQKGDEVL
-1282 DGERAHK
+1282 DGERSHQ
-1289 LATMV
+1289 LATMM
-1294 QMPVPHA
+1294 QMPIPHA
-1301 GGAIGNFFGGIFDKV
+1301 NGAIGDFFSGLWNGAKELEDIAED
-1316 GDMADDAMDWVDK
+1316 
-1329 ALKNVVEF
+1329 ALKDVVGFGKSLFTHFIANV
-1337 GTELFGHFVSKV
+1337 T
-1349 APKSSDSINLGLKS
+1349 PKSTDSLNSGLKFN
-1363 DLPGFYARQLQA
+1363 LPGFFAERLKN

-1382 SMNADAQGY
+1382 QMEDDNSGSVTAEMIKKAAAKMK
-1391 VSKEKFAQIARHAA
+1391 VSVSA
-1405 SLMHQTLSD
+1405 
-1414 GDIDHLYWQ
+1414 GDISHILTVVQ
-1423 GNVESGDG
+1423 HESGGDPRIVNNWDRNAQEG
-1431 ANMGAGVD
+1431 HPSKGVLQFI
-1439 DHDGTGR
+1439 DGT
-1446 PLGFYQYKLRTWN
+1446 FNKY
-1459 SWAVPGHT
+1459 AVKGHHDIW
-1467 KIMSILDQTMAV
+1467 KPFDQILAMF
-1479 LNDSNWRSDLAPIG
+1479 NDSTWRSDLTLGGWSPSGAP
-1493 TRRGWG
+1493 RG
-1499 PTGHKMFANG
+1499 FANG
-1509 GITTTPS
+1509 GIATEPS

-1528 LDTMKSTRAWQLMR
+1528 LDTMKSTRAWQLMK

-1551 SNQNTQVVNQTD
+1551 SNQSTQVVNQTD
-1563 LTPLEKRFDEA
+1563 LTPLEKRFDAA

-1581 INLIDKL
+1581 ISLIEQL

-1605 QHDINMAQAQ
+1605 QRDINLAQAQ
-1615 SLGG
+1615 SLTGI

>member
-1 MAKVQAKM
+1 MAKVQARM

-59 TGLGEAMDAQRRKIE
+59 NGLGEAMDAQRRKIE

-81 SMTSMTSESATK
+81 SMTSMTAESAAK
-93 YLKLKR
+93 YLKLKK

-140 VGTVDSARQ
+140 VGTADSARQ

-158 RAKAKLASMAAQRQR
+158 LAKAKLASMAAQQQR
-173 AAQQIA
+173 AAQQMA

-222 ARQKLNSLTEIQ
+222 ARQKLSSLTEIQ
-234 RREITLL
+234 RREIALL
-241 NQTKQRFGEDSEQ
+241 DQTKQRFGENSEQ

-267 KIQETRQRVSE
+267 KIQETRQRISE
-278 LNDQMKRTPSGWLG
+278 LNEQMRRTPSGWLG
-292 RVSSRLDSI
+292 KVSSRLDSI

-307 VSTSFGRIFGATA
+307 VSVSFGRIFGATA

-331 IQGRLVDLVK
+331 VQGRLVDLVK

-347 IEQNKMNATW
+347 IEQDKMNATW

-384 VDVVNELEQG
+384 VDIVNELEQG

-418 VGLNGDQIKAV
+418 VGLSGDQIKAV

-517 ARTPQLVGDIT
+517 SRTPQLIGDIT
-528 KPFMK
+528 KPFMS

-545 VNDKSTDTEFTR
+545 VNDKSTDAEFTR

-576 NISATKLMDN
+576 NISSTKLMDN
-586 AIRGLTNGVR
+586 AIRGLTNGVQQ
-596 RFGDIVASHH
+596 FGNIVASHH
-606 TQIANFFQAFKAG
+606 TQIANFFKAFKAG
-619 SVAQAK
+619 SAAQAK
-625 LFAAVFVDLSKVLL
+625 LFAAVFVDLSKVML

-653 ALITSFLLASRAIR
+653 ALITSFLLASRAVK

-678 LKATGELIKGFSE
+678 IKTVSGVIGTFG
-691 RLRKIPNKK
+691 
-700 TTKVEAKT
+700 
-708 LSADRQITTT
+708 Q
-718 KDKIKL
+718 KIKSIPSRKVTKIQVDGAQSTRDL
-724 LPNSKNTNLTVSN
+724 QSYNNRLERIPKTKRTVVS
-737 AKANAQIVNTNR
+737 ASATQANR
-749 NLSRIPRSKMIGVS
+749 NLGAVQRQAQRVPRAIS
-763 ANVINAERNI
+763 
-773 TNVRT
+773 VRAT
-778 KINGVPKTVQ
+778 
-788 IIAKANTAG
+788 ANTTQAVT
-797 AASNINNIGA
+797 
-807 SSRRSAN
+807 N
-814 IARTSFGIIGSSAK
+814 IARVGTTSQTAATLSRTSFTLIGTSAK
-828 MASVGLDLIG
+828 IASTGLSLIG
-838 GPAGAIMLAV
+838 GPAGAIMLV
-848 QGFQLLYQ
+848 IQGFQLLYQ
-856 HSAKFRKFVNGIVS
+856 HSAKFRKFVDGI
-870 GAMKVGK
+870 AN
-877 TLVSG
+877 
-882 IGGAITKTVGF
+882 A
-893 VKNNWKEV
+893 
-901 GLYLVNPVAGALNSL
+901 
-916 YKHNTRF
+916 
-923 RKFTNDIVSSAKSMA
+923 AKSMA
-938 SKAGRWFGNM
+938 GKVGRWFGNM
-948 ASSAGKHISRM
+948 ASSAGKHINRM
-959 AQSARRGWNNMN
+959 AQSAKRGWNNMN
-971 RSAQQSSQ
+971 RTSQQSSQ
-979 RQIRL
+979 REIRL
-984 HNQMAQRNQRSAQ
+984 HNQMAQRNQRAAQ
-997 QMWTR
+997 QMWSR
-1002 LSRLCIQGWNQS
+1002 LSRSWIQGWNLN
-1014 NRLTRQGVQREIQAH
+1014 NRLTRQGVQQQIQQH
-1029 RTMGTRVISFNTQLW
+1029 RTMSTRIAVFNTQLW
-1044 NRSRQLFTKGWND
+1044 NRSRQAFTKGWND
-1057 LRNSTRNGTNRV
+1057 LRNSTRNGTN
-1069 NNEFNRMRITIG
+1069 NINDEFNRMKVAVG
-1081 RHAQRAMTDASNH
+1081 QRTQQAMEDAKNRFQRGYSDIKSDTSGWRGDMANIWSDTRGKISNIADNL
-1094 FRNGYRNIQN
+1094 RG
-1104 DTNRWGNQLGNL
+1104 DATNKF
-1116 WNNTRNNIGNI
+1116 
-1127 GQILSQNSQ
+1127 S
-1136 NIFKDMHGRLNDL
+1136 DMHSKLNDL
-1149 TNNGLNQMSDF
+1149 TNGGLGKMEDA
-1160 WHNRLTGIANIITD
+1160 WHNRLEGIAEVVTNS
-1174 VGGTIHNNF
+1174 GGHIFNQFKN
-1183 VNMLHNLAKPFE
+1183 VLNNLAKPFE
-1195 ALINGIK
+1195 SLINGIK

-1215 GKLGGF
+1215 GKLGSFSFPGF
-1221 TFNAFAAGSNGPIDK
+1221 ANGTNGPIEK
-1236 DQIALLNDAPGSHY
+1236 DQLALLNDAPGSHY

-1256 KATGETFMLPA
+1256 ASTGETFMLPA
-1267 KRNMLFPLQQGDEVL
+1267 KRNMLFPLQKGDEVL
-1282 DGERAHK
+1282 DGERSHQ
-1289 LATMV
+1289 LATMM
-1294 QMPVPHA
+1294 QMPIPHA
-1301 GGAIGNFFGGIFDKV
+1301 NGAIGDFFSGLWNGAKELEDIAED
-1316 GDMADDAMDWVDK
+1316 
-1329 ALKNVVEF
+1329 ALKDVVGFGKSLFTHFIANV
-1337 GTELFGHFVSKV
+1337 T
-1349 APKSSDSINLGLKS
+1349 PKSTDSLNSGLKFN
-1363 DLPGFYARQLQA
+1363 LPGFFAEHLKN
-1375 WMKKQLE
+1375 WLKKQLDDIH
-1382 SMNADAQGY
+1382 SADSPAGTM
-1391 VSKEKFAQIARHAA
+1391 SKEAFAKAARRAA
-1405 SLMHQTLSD
+1405 QSLGQSISS

-1423 GNVESGDG
+1423 AFTESSVNPAQNGG
-1431 ANMGAGVD
+1431 YD
-1439 DHDGTGR
+1439 DHDGTGLPIGLFQFKR
-1446 PLGFYQYKLRTWN
+1446 STWN
-1459 SWAVPGHT
+1459 AAVRAMGGKHNN
-1467 KIMSILDQTMAV
+1467 IHSAVDQIAAV
-1479 LNDSNWRSDLAPIG
+1479 LADRTWRSDFPPIG
-1493 TRRGWG
+1493 VKRGWTPHG
-1499 PTGHKMFANG
+1499 YANG
-1509 GITTTPS
+1509 GIATEPS

-1528 LDTMKSTRAWQLMR
+1528 LDTMKSTRAWQLMK

-1563 LTPLEKRFDEA
+1563 LTPLEKRFDAA

-1581 INLIDKL
+1581 ISLIEQL

-1605 QHDINMAQAQ
+1605 QRDINLAQAQ
-1615 SLGG
+1615 SLTGI

>member
-59 TGLGEAMDAQRRKIE
+59 NGLGEAMDAQRRKIE

-81 SMTSMTSESATK
+81 SMTSMTSESAAK
-93 YLKLKR
+93 YLKLKK

-140 VGTVDSARQ
+140 VGTADSARQ

-158 RAKAKLASMAAQRQR
+158 LAKAKLASMAAQQQR
-173 AAQQIA
+173 AAQQMA

-222 ARQKLNSLTEIQ
+222 ARQRLSSLTEIQ
-234 RREITLL
+234 RREIALL
-241 NQTKQRFGEDSEQ
+241 DQTKQRFGENSEQ

-267 KIQETRQRVSE
+267 KIQETRQRISE
-278 LNDQMKRTPSGWLG
+278 LNEQMRRTPSGWLG
-292 RVSSRLDSI
+292 KVSSRLDSI

-307 VSTSFGRIFGATA
+307 VSVSFGRIFGATA

-331 IQGRLVDLVK
+331 VQGRLVDLVK

-384 VDVVNELEQG
+384 VDIVNELEQG

-418 VGLNGDQIKAV
+418 VGLSGDQIKAV

-517 ARTPQLVGDIT
+517 SRTPQLIGDIT
-528 KPFMK
+528 KPFMS

-545 VNDKSTDTEFTR
+545 VNDKSTDAEFTR

-576 NISATKLMDN
+576 NISSTKLMDN
-586 AIRGLTNGVR
+586 AIRGLTNGVQQ
-596 RFGDIVASHH
+596 FGNIVASHH
-606 TQIANFFQAFKAG
+606 TQIANFFKAFKAG
-619 SVAQAK
+619 SAAQAK
-625 LFAAVFVDLSKVLL
+625 LFAAVFVDLSKVML

-653 ALITSFLLASRAIR
+653 ALITSFLLASRAVK

-678 LKATGELIKGFSE
+678 IKTVSGVIGTFGQKIKSIPN
-691 RLRKIPNKK
+691 RKITKIQVDGAQSTRDLQSYSNRLERIPK
-700 TTKVEAKT
+700 TKRTVV
-708 LSADRQITTT
+708 SASTTQ
-718 KDKIKL
+718 
-724 LPNSKNTNLTVSN
+724 
-737 AKANAQIVNTNR
+737 ANR
-749 NLSRIPRSKMIGVS
+749 NLGAVQRQAQRVPRAIS
-763 ANVINAERNI
+763 
-773 TNVRT
+773 VRAT
-778 KINGVPKTVQ
+778 
-788 IIAKANTAG
+788 ANTTQAVT
-797 AASNINNIGA
+797 
-807 SSRRSAN
+807 N
-814 IARTSFGIIGSSAK
+814 IARVGTTSQTAATLSRTSFTLIGTSAK
-828 MASVGLDLIG
+828 IASTGLSLIG
-838 GPAGAIMLAV
+838 GPAGAIMLV
-848 QGFQLLYQ
+848 IQGFQLLYQ
-856 HSAKFRKFVNGIVS
+856 HSAKFRKFVDGI
-870 GAMKVGK
+870 AN
-877 TLVSG
+877 
-882 IGGAITKTVGF
+882 A
-893 VKNNWKEV
+893 
-901 GLYLVNPVAGALNSL
+901 
-916 YKHNTRF
+916 
-923 RKFTNDIVSSAKSMA
+923 AKSMA
-938 SKAGRWFGNM
+938 GKVGRWFGNM
-948 ASSAGKHISRM
+948 ASSAGKHINRM
-959 AQSARRGWNNMN
+959 AQSAKRGWNNMN
-971 RSAQQSSQ
+971 RTSQQSSQ
-979 RQIRL
+979 REIRL
-984 HNQMAQRNQRSAQ
+984 HNQMAQRNQRAAL
-997 QMWTR
+997 QMWSR
-1002 LSRLCIQGWNQS
+1002 LSRSWLQGWNLN
-1014 NRLTRQGVQREIQAH
+1014 NRLTRQGVQQQIQQH
-1029 RTMGTRVISFNTQLW
+1029 RTMSTRIAVFNTQLW
-1044 NRSRQLFTKGWND
+1044 NRSRQAFTKGWND
-1057 LRNSTRNGTNRV
+1057 LRNSTRNGTNNI
-1069 NNEFNRMRITIG
+1069 NNEFNRMKVAVG
-1081 RHAQRAMTDASNH
+1081 QRAQQAMNDAKNH
-1094 FRNGYRNIQN
+1094 FQRGYSDIKSNTSGWRGDMANIWS
-1104 DTNRWGNQLGNL
+1104 DTRGKISNIADNL
-1116 WNNTRNNIGNI
+1116 RGDATNKF
-1127 GQILSQNSQ
+1127 S
-1136 NIFKDMHGRLNDL
+1136 DMHSKLNNL
-1149 TNNGLNQMSDF
+1149 TDNGLGRMHDA
-1160 WHNRLTGIANIITD
+1160 WHNRLEGIAEVVTNS
-1174 VGGTIHNNF
+1174 GGHIFNQFKN
-1183 VNMLHNLAKPFE
+1183 VLNNLAKPFE
-1195 ALINGIK
+1195 SLINGIK

-1215 GKLGGF
+1215 GKLGSFSFPGF
-1221 TFNAFAAGSNGPIDK
+1221 ANGTNGPIEK
-1236 DQIALLNDAPGSHY
+1236 NQLALLNDAPGSHY

-1256 KATGETFMLPA
+1256 ASTGETFMLPA
-1267 KRNMLFPLQQGDEVL
+1267 KRNMLFPLQKGDEVL
-1282 DGERAHK
+1282 DGERSHQ
-1289 LATMV
+1289 LATMI
-1294 QMPVPHA
+1294 QMPIPHA
-1301 GGAIGNFFGGIFDKV
+1301 NGAIGDFFSGLWNGAKELEDIAED
-1316 GDMADDAMDWVDK
+1316 
-1329 ALKNVVEF
+1329 ALKNVVGF
-1337 GTELFGHFVSKV
+1337 GKSLFTHFVANV
-1349 APKSSDSINLGLKS
+1349 TPKSTDSLNGGLKLN
-1363 DLPGFYARQLQA
+1363 LPGFYAEHLKE
-1375 WMKKQLE
+1375 WMKKQLDDLGSDTPKNGNWAPVVKKALRKNGLPDSEAYVNAWLKQIQTE
-1382 SMNADAQGY
+1382 SGGNPKAVQGN
-1391 VSKEKFAQIARHAA
+1391 I
-1405 SLMHQTLSD
+1405 
-1414 GDIDHLYWQ
+1414 GDI
-1423 GNVESGDG
+1423 NNATGDLAKG
-1431 ANMGAGVD
+1431 LVQTISATFNA
-1439 DHDGTGR
+1439 
-1446 PLGFYQYKLRTWN
+1446 YKF
-1459 SWAVPGHT
+1459 PGHGN
-1467 KIMSILDQTMAV
+1467 IFNGYDNL
-1479 LNDSNWRSDLAPIG
+1479 LAGIAYAKAKYGASGMLSVIG
-1493 TRRGWG
+1493 H
-1499 PTGHKMFANG
+1499 GHGYANG
-1509 GITTTPS
+1509 GIATEPS

-1528 LDTMKSTRAWQLMR
+1528 LDTMKSTRAWQLMK

-1551 SNQNTQVVNQTD
+1551 SNQSTQVVNQTD
-1563 LTPLEKRFDEA
+1563 LTPLEKRFDAA

-1581 INLIDKL
+1581 ISLIEQL

-1605 QHDINMAQAQ
+1605 QRDINLAQAQ
-1615 SLGG
+1615 SLTGI